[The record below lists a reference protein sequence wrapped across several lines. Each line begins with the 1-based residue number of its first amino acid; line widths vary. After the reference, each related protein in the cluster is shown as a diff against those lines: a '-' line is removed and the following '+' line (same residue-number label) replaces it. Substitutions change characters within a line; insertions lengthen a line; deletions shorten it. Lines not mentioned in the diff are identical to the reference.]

1 MSRPKRG
8 PAAPLLDNILDQ
20 LGREI
25 VAGELPEGKT
35 FTLLDLSTRFEIS
48 RTVARE
54 AMRALEQL
62 GLVAASRRVGIT
74 VQPRS
79 QWAAMNQSIIDWR
92 LGTESEVLSQ
102 LQSLAELRAGVEP
115 VAARLAAHHAS
126 ENERNRLVKLA
137 DELAELSEAGKGGS
151 EEFLELDCAFH
162 SLLLRSS
169 GNELFAGLVP
179 AITSMLRGRTDGGFM
194 PAVLDERA
202 KSGHIELAQA
212 VLRRDPEAAERWS
225 REILDEVREYLHP

>member
-79 QWAAMNQSIIDWR
+79 QWSAMNQSIINWR
-92 LGTESEVLSQ
+92 LATESEVLSQ

-137 DELAELSEAGKGGS
+137 EELAELSEEGKGDS

-169 GNELFAGLVP
+169 GNGLFTALVP
-179 AITSMLRGRTDGGFM
+179 AITSMLRGRTASGFM

-202 KSGHIELAQA
+202 KSGHVELARA
-212 VLRRDPEAAERWS
+212 VLKRDSEAAERWS
-225 REILDEVREYLHP
+225 KEILDEVREYLHP